1 MIKPSG
7 RLPEQRHGRTF
18 GNGLAGPPVRLKL
31 GYERTAFYPANDD
44 PGMPTAPG
52 RQTNVAPACGW
63 LFS

>member
-1 MIKPSG
+1 MIEPSR
-7 RLPEQRHGRTF
+7 RLPEQCHGRTF